1 MARNRRFKSEAAV
14 EAYLDKL
21 PHSTHGTYKANTSCV
36 QIEAGTNDAIICD
49 AGTGLRDYSLTIPAD
64 SPPRTYHIF
73 VSHLHWDHIQGFPFF
88 APAYLPGN
96 RIIFHGF
103 HSTIE
108 QTIRDQMNAP
118 CFPVPFEAMQ
128 ADIEFDIREDGS
140 TFDVEDVHVR
150 TIHQQHP
157 GDSWGYR
164 FEQSGKA
171 IIYSSDSEHGAE
183 AQQENYPFID
193 FFKSADV
200 LIFDGQY
207 TLEEAQNAKRHWG
220 HSDHITGIELAA
232 RAEVKQLVI
241 SHHEPAYS
249 DGEIE
254 AISKEATEYRSRYNA
269 EIRPGASEIF
279 PKTVTLAYDGLT
291 LDAKLIQTDHQM
303 TDSSAPTKSI
313 SKAEIN
319 DLPLISWEGPIK
331 LLETEEEM
339 IEAVEQ
345 LKNETHLGFDTE
357 TRPTFKKGEYYP
369 PALIQLGTA
378 DCVYLFRISKIK
390 TFKPLL
396 PILESP
402 NILKTGVA
410 IKDDVKEL
418 RAMEAFEPAGFVE
431 VADLTQKLG
440 YSNKGLRPL
449 AGLLL
454 GGRISKAAQVS
465 NWAKQ
470 ELDEKQIRYAATD
483 AWISRDIYCKAM
495 EEAASPKL

>member
-1 MARNRRFKSEAAV
+1 MTRNKRFKSEAAV

-21 PHSTHGTYKANTSCV
+21 PHGAYGTYKANTSCV
-36 QIEAGTNDAIICD
+36 QIDADTSDVILCD
-49 AGTGLRDYSLTIPAD
+49 AGTGLRDYSLTIPTD
-64 SPPRTYHIF
+64 GQPRTYHIF
-73 VSHLHWDHIQGFPFF
+73 ISHLHWDHIQGFPFF
-88 APAYLPGN
+88 APAYVPGN

-103 HSTIE
+103 QSITE
-108 QTIRDQMNAP
+108 QTIRNQMNAP

-128 ADIEFDIREDGS
+128 ADIEFDIREEGS

-157 GDSWGYR
+157 GGSWGYR
-164 FEQSGKA
+164 FEKLGKA
-171 IIYSSDSEHGAE
+171 IVYSSDSEHGVE
-183 AQQENYPFID
+183 AQQADYPFIE

-207 TLEEAQNAKRHWG
+207 TFNEAQNAKRNWG
-220 HSDHITGIELAA
+220 HSDQMTGVELAA

-241 SHHEPAYS
+241 THHEPAYS
-249 DGEIE
+249 DDAIE
-254 AISKEATEYRSRYNA
+254 AISKEASEHRIQYNA
-269 EIRPGASEIF
+269 TIRPNASEIY
-279 PKTVTLAYDGLT
+279 PQTVTLAYDGLT
-291 LDAKLIQTDHQM
+291 LDTELAHTVHHM
-303 TDSSAPTKSI
+303 TDSPAPTKGI
-313 SKAEIN
+313 TKAEIN

-331 LLETEEEM
+331 LLETEEAM

-378 DCVYLFRISKIK
+378 DCVYLFRINKIK

-402 NILKTGVA
+402 DILKTGVA

-418 RAMEAFEPAGFVE
+418 RAMEEFEPAGFVE

-440 YSNKGLRPL
+440 YSNRGLRPL
-449 AGLLL
+449 AALLL

-470 ELDEKQIRYAATD
+470 ELDDKQIRYAATD
-483 AWISRDIYCKAM
+483 AWISRDIYVKAC
-495 EEAASPKL
+495 EEQSPSN